1 MDNYCL
7 ERLFYAEVET
17 ERSGEGTG
25 GKRSLGGSGGNNPDR
40 IMRWPRVVKLKSV

>member
-1 MDNYCL
+1 MLKNLNFLINHQRVCVMDNNCL

-25 GKRSLGGSGGNNPDR
+25 GRAS
-40 IMRWPRVVKLKSV
+40 

>member
-7 ERLFYAEVET
+7 ERLFYAEVEA

-25 GKRSLGGSGGNNPDR
+25 GRDLR
-40 IMRWPRVVKLKSV
+40 RQWW